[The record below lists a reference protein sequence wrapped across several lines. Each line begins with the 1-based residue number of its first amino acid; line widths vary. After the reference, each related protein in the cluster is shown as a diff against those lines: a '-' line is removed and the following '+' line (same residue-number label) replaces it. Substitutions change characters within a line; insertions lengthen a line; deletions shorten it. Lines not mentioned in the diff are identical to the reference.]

1 MTPGKLLPQ
10 RGEAAGLLAVL
21 TLLALEGLTLGTASE
36 TDRPV
41 VGAALIGA
49 AGSGLALTGAL
60 LVGRLL
66 SARRRLPLPPPGPN
80 GPVYSARALEGF
92 PMEAV
97 RPLLLAE
104 HGPRL
109 DQLYAAWVLA
119 LGGRTA
125 PWIARRLDLP
135 VPTARL
141 LVDAVHACRRVR
153 TKPGRSAGPGRRRD

>member
-1 MTPGKLLPQ
+1 MTPGKLLPR
-10 RGEAAGLLAVL
+10 RGEAAGLLTVL
-21 TLLALEGLTLGTASE
+21 TLLVLEGVALGTASE
-36 TDRPV
+36 PNRPV
-41 VGAALIGA
+41 IGAALIGA
-49 AGSGLALTGAL
+49 AGSGLLLTAAL
-60 LVGRLL
+60 LVGRRLA
-66 SARRRLPLPPPGPN
+66 ARRGLPLPPPGPN
-80 GPVYSARALEGF
+80 GPDYSARALEGF

-135 VPTARL
+135 VPTVRL
-141 LVDAVHACRRVR
+141 LVDTVRQCR
-153 TKPGRSAGPGRRRD
+153 TGRPNHRPPHRR